1 MSGRRGRPIQ
11 NGANFGV
18 IDWPGAPDPWQA
30 RAVEILTARDAADLF
45 EPHFA
50 DAAGE
55 RLVTAFLRTDG
66 RLLALDALDEDEGAV
81 TLPMRAIIG
90 RALALD
96 AAALVI
102 AHNHPSGDSTP
113 SAEDV
118 LLTRRFATV
127 CDALGIALH
136 DHLIFAG
143 GTCESFRRLGLL

>member
-1 MSGRRGRPIQ
+1 MC
-11 NGANFGV
+11 AL
-18 IDWPGAPDPWQA
+18 PWQA
-30 RAVEILTARDAADLF
+30 RRVEILTARDAADLF

-50 DAAGE
+50 DAVAE
-55 RLVTAFLRTDG
+55 RLVTAFLAADG
-66 RLLALDALDEDEGAV
+66 RLLALETLDEDEGAV
-81 TLPMRAIIG
+81 TLPMRAIVA

-118 LLTRRFATV
+118 RLTRRFAMV
-127 CDALGIALH
+127 CEALGIVLH

-143 GTCESFRRLGLL
+143 GMCESFRRLGLI